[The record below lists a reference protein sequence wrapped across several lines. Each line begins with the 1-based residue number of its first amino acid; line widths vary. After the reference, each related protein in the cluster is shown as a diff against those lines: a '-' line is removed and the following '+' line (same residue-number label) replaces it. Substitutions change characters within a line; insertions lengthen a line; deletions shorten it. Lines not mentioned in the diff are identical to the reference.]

1 MLVSLVSGLPL
12 LISTM
17 ILQEWPFSSAVCTLY
32 LATTSVNQIT
42 SSLFLTVLSA
52 DRYIAVCHPIAAPGL
67 RTPMISRLVTS
78 LTWVTSAIIMTPV
91 FLFSRTVTNPVT
103 GASSCNIVWTLD
115 SELLVGDIWSFID
128 NHTVFTV
135 YSFIFGFA
143 GEVSV
148 VTQVSS
154 SPHCHSGPCLLI
166 FLFYGLVTAQ
176 LWCCG
181 PGVSVRIR
189 SPSQQRL
196 QRKVTRRVVRTLS
209 SSLSSGDQ
217 AHPHHH
223 HCLPPLLAAAL
234 GCPAAPHVRAAR

>member
-1 MLVSLVSGLPL
+1 MIISGLPL

-154 SPHCHSGPCLLI
+154 SSHCHSGPCLLI

-196 QRKVTRRVVRTLS
+196 QRKVTRRVIRTLS